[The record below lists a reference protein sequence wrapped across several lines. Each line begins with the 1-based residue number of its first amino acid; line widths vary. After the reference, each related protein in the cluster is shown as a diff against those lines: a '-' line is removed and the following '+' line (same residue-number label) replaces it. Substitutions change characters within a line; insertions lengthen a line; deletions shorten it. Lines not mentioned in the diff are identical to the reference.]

1 MWVEVLTIFF
11 VFFFFKVLL
20 QGLLLKYKLRK
31 YPGYTQFLPKY
42 FPKIPYLNPYGM
54 ERPTVIDIEIRKNNP
69 KFEGFPFIVQ
79 NPFFGEYRLVVSDAS
94 VVREIML
101 NNFKEFPKLKDR
113 MELIFGQY
121 GSNILISEG
130 DEWRK
135 HRILC
140 NPAFSKNNLE
150 LLTKVSFDETLKEI
164 QTYSDGKVV
173 DVNSSMNNI
182 TLNIILK
189 AGFGYNLDE
198 SVKFGKFS
206 FKENIEKILSPFNL
220 IFQLL
225 CPSFIKSILY
235 YLPFETIQHKHLD
248 NIKDF
253 GDYIDAIIKKQTN
266 EKQQNYDLLSLL
278 LTSKDGEQV
287 LTNQE
292 VKADSFIFLLA
303 GHDTTACQ
311 LSWSLYEIA
320 KNQEIQNKLYREI
333 TENVKETPKLS
344 DFENL
349 KYTSWV
355 VNESLRLHAPIQGVV
370 KESSKAMTLKGEKH
384 ELKIIPG
391 LKFLINFK
399 SIHTDPRYWKDPLEF
414 KPERFSES
422 INPSTFLPFSLGPRK
437 CIGMQFSLVES
448 SIILATLL
456 KRFSVH
462 LVDSNVPE
470 EMLGIVS
477 KPKDLKLIFKE
488 RK

>member
-1 MWVEVLTIFF
+1 MLLIVLSVWIIFF
-11 VFFFFKVLL
+11 LFKILFQGILL
-20 QGLLLKYKLRK
+20 RYKLKK
-31 YPGYTQFLPKY
+31 YPGISQFLPRY
-42 FPKIPYLNPYGM
+42 FPKIPYFNTFGM

-69 KFEGFPFIVQ
+69 SFEGFPFLLQ

-94 VVREIML
+94 VAKEIML

-113 MELIFGQY
+113 MEMIFGQY

-150 LLTKVSFDETLKEI
+150 LLTKVSFDETLNEI
-164 QTYSDGKVV
+164 QSFSDGSVV
-173 DVNSSMNNI
+173 DVNASMNNI

-198 SVKFGKFS
+198 SVKFGKYS
-206 FKENIEKILSPFNL
+206 FKENIEKILSPFSF

-225 CPSFIKSILY
+225 CPNIIKSILY
-235 YLPFETIQHKHLD
+235 YSPFETIQHKHLN

-253 GDYIDAIIKKQTN
+253 GDYIDAIIAKQNNT
-266 EKQQNYDLLSLL
+266 KQQNYDLLSLL

-311 LSWSLYEIA
+311 LSWSLYEVA
-320 KNQEIQNKLYREI
+320 KNQEIQNKMYQEI
-333 TENVKETPKLS
+333 LENVKETPKLS
-344 DFENL
+344 DFDNL

-355 VNESLRLHAPIQGVV
+355 VNESLRLHAPIQGIV
-370 KESSKAMTLKGEKH
+370 KESTKSMTLKGEKH
-384 ELKIIPG
+384 ELKITPG

-414 KPERFSES
+414 KPERFSEP

-462 LVDSNVPE
+462 LVDFNVPG